1 MSGRIRCTKSE
12 AMFETRL
19 ADCWRPVHPDGSRLV
34 LPRDQRLAG
43 ELYDRPGGMGDLRG
57 TFGGIG
63 CRAADLGEPVQ
74 AVTALIVV
82 LIPTGVPRGSGSHL
96 AEDGFSRVGLAGVA
110 LSSSRAS

>member
-1 MSGRIRCTKSE
+1 LKRVLRIVGGLFILMG
-12 AMFETRL
+12 AVWFFQ
-19 ADCWRPVHPDGSRLV
+19 GINV
-34 LPRDQRLAG
+34 LPGSFMTGQVEWAIYGGLSVVLGAG
-43 ELYDRPGGMGDLRG
+43 LL
-57 TFGGIG
+57 I
-63 CRAADLGEPVQ
+63 LEPVQ